1 MKRIC
6 TMCSL
11 VLCLLLAMTA
21 CSGGSSG
28 SGKTVD
34 VKGALEEIRSTYEF
48 TDVMDVTADIAK
60 DILSNSRDTGES
72 LRESDTRYQEL
83 YKNLGMIEVTAEEK
97 ARIEAAYGKAQFGKI
112 NGIKIKVVDNA
123 RSLDDVLHNDLAASY
138 PEFFSGDIS
147 TAEDVFDRMA
157 QGRSPHGERG

>member
-21 CSGGSSG
+21 CSGGSNSS

-48 TDVMDVTADIAK
+48 TDMMDVTDNM
-60 DILSNSRDTGES
+60 LMSTYG
-72 LRESDTRYQEL
+72 
-83 YKNLGMIEVTAEEK
+83 IE
-97 ARIEAAYGKAQFGKI
+97 
-112 NGIKIKVVDNA
+112 
-123 RSLDDVLHNDLAASY
+123 
-138 PEFFSGDIS
+138 
-147 TAEDVFDRMA
+147 AEDVTSYAGIVDASGIRAAEVMLVEAKDADSAEKVRAALQTRLDNRRA
-157 QGRSPHGERG
+157 QMKDYLPEVYATLEKSKVSVSGNYVALICDENQDKILSLYESCFR

>member
-21 CSGGSSG
+21 CSGGSSS

-48 TDVMDVTADIAK
+48 TDMMDVTDNMLMSTYGIEADDVKSYAGIVDASGIRAAEVMLVEAK
-60 DILSNSRDTGES
+60 DADSAEKVRAALQTRLDNRRAQMKDYLPEVYATLEKSKVSVSGNYVALICDENQDKILSLYES
-72 LRESDTRYQEL
+72 CFR
-83 YKNLGMIEVTAEEK
+83 
-97 ARIEAAYGKAQFGKI
+97 
-112 NGIKIKVVDNA
+112 
-123 RSLDDVLHNDLAASY
+123 
-138 PEFFSGDIS
+138 
-147 TAEDVFDRMA
+147 
-157 QGRSPHGERG
+157 